1 MQASKQLGRKWSF
14 LVAGA
19 LALTLVVVMACGGG
33 DDEDDAAMTD
43 TGGSTT
49 QTEAAATEST
59 ATETAS
65 DTMDKPEGDA
75 MMAKPGGTLNL
86 ASGFYSRRVF
96 DPYELGQTGAG
107 AGYAMQPLY
116 DRLIDYK
123 SPFDAEVGL
132 EYAPGLAESWS
143 IEGST
148 ATFNLREGVTF
159 HDGSAFNADDVV
171 ATFERILDPDWPLA
185 TRVAPPLRQMVDSV
199 EKIDD
204 NTVQFNLVGPSRLF
218 LAVVSSPWGIFMVS
232 EDQIRETDSSAELY
246 PWKKIETGFNGTG
259 PFMADEATNA
269 DASEG
274 LMYLKNSN
282 YWGTDED
289 GNQWPFL
296 DSINGDFVTEQ
307 TTQIAL
313 FTTGRMDTFLPI
325 DRMLPDTA
333 RALQL
338 QAGAEET
345 AVFDRTSG
353 VYHQWIFN
361 HSIPPLDN
369 PLAREATRLAI
380 NRPEMWRRV
389 FGGGDAGR
397 FVEPSEYAPFAVSDE
412 EYRSFPGLDPA
423 KRAEDVE
430 RAKALLEE
438 AGLAGYEWK
447 YPVDPSTG
455 LHLDRMATVGVQ
467 GLNEIGFDVTLQV
480 NTYTVLTDKAV
491 RGEFEITS
499 ISRAVSFDDPA
510 GIYALTFLDVSGLIA
525 YRPYDYPGV
534 DNVTALF
541 YEYNR
546 QVDPAAAQEAAKNL
560 ERAANAPDLG
570 TILIGWIP
578 GSIPYYT
585 KLQNYVPG
593 PGAYG
598 GYDWKHVWISGN

>member
-1 MQASKQLGRKWSF
+1 MQASKRLGRTWSF

-19 LALTLVVVMACGGG
+19 VALTLLLVMACGG
-33 DDEDDAAMTD
+33 DDEE
-43 TGGSTT
+43 TT
-49 QTEAAATEST
+49 AAATDSGSGTQTQAAATDTSTST
-59 ATETAS
+59 ATSTDAASTAGT
-65 DTMDKPEGDA
+65 DTA
-75 MMAKPGGTLNL
+75 MSGPKAGGTLNL

-132 EYAPGLAESWS
+132 EYTPGLAESWS

-232 EDQIRETDSSAELY
+232 EDQIRESDSSAELY

-274 LMYLKNSN
+274 LAYLKNSD

-338 QAGAEET
+338 QAGADET
-345 AVFDRTSG
+345 C
-353 VYHQWIFN
+353 
-361 HSIPPLDN
+361 
-369 PLAREATRLAI
+369 RL
-380 NRPEMWRRV
+380 RP
-389 FGGGDAGR
+389 
-397 FVEPSEYAPFAVSDE
+397 
-412 EYRSFPGLDPA
+412 
-423 KRAEDVE
+423 DV
-430 RAKALLEE
+430 RCLP
-438 AGLAGYEWK
+438 
-447 YPVDPSTG
+447 PVDLQPLHST
-455 LHLDRMATVGVQ
+455 
-467 GLNEIGFDVTLQV
+467 
-480 NTYTVLTDKAV
+480 
-491 RGEFEITS
+491 
-499 ISRAVSFDDPA
+499 A
-510 GIYALTFLDVSGLIA
+510 GQ
-525 YRPYDYPGV
+525 P
-534 DNVTALF
+534 
-541 YEYNR
+541 
-546 QVDPAAAQEAAKNL
+546 
-560 ERAANAPDLG
+560 
-570 TILIGWIP
+570 
-578 GSIPYYT
+578 
-585 KLQNYVPG
+585 PG
-593 PGAYG
+593 PRGHPPG
-598 GYDWKHVWISGN
+598 DQPS